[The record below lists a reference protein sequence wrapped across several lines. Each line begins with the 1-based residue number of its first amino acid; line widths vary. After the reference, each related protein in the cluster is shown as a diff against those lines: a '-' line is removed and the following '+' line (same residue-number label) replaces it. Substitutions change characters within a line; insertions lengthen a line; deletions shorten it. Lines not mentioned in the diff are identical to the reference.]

1 MSADLFAEFSKP
13 ANSTVRDQQ
22 APPSQ
27 SLLGLGDGVAQPSGT
42 DDDDDGW
49 GDFETAPA
57 VAMAKELQPAVIK
70 TQEPP
75 LSLGSLR
82 SVSTNRDLLGIGQQP
97 PSNSDTIKP
106 RTRTQAASG
115 SSNVIFDADDF
126 ELQSDDVTDNEDDFG
141 DFATAPRLP
150 VANATPNLAPSFDL
164 LTLDDEPPSTQGDR
178 RETTEKPAGILS
190 FGALTRSSEPP
201 SSSNQRMESALDL
214 LNDMPTETSTKV
226 TTKSTP
232 LVSSVASKGTKT
244 KVEDG
249 DGDWA
254 AWNDT
259 PAPTTSVAG
268 AKSPDGWGWDFED
281 SGEPLAADS
290 SNGVPPT
297 NVPPPWVILST
308 FPELFSSGN
317 RLFKPLMGQ
326 DASVK
331 QKILE
336 KPKAAQFLESYIL
349 LGCTAA
355 RVLAGRKH
363 RWHRDKTLAK
373 SMSLSAGGSKGMK
386 LAGVDKSQSAREDRE
401 ATEVVT
407 SWREHVG
414 RLRTAVAAAN
424 SGSGTKLRVPEL
436 SDKMQIQTAK
446 MVPTAP
452 SACVICGMRR
462 DERVAKVD
470 FEVEDSFG
478 EWWVDHW
485 GHRACKN
492 FWLEHEPRLRQR

>member
-13 ANSTVRDQQ
+13 TNKTVRDQQ
-22 APPSQ
+22 TAPSQ
-27 SLLGLGDGVAQPSGT
+27 SLLGLSDPVAQLSAT

-57 VAMAKELQPAVIK
+57 AATASELQPAAVK
-70 TQEPP
+70 TQESQPT
-75 LSLGSLR
+75 LGSFR
-82 SVSTNRDLLGIGQQP
+82 PVSTNCDLVGIGQQP
-97 PSNSDTIKP
+97 PSNSDKIKP

-126 ELQSDDVTDNEDDFG
+126 ELQSDDVTEDEDDFG
-141 DFATAPRLP
+141 DFAAAPRLP
-150 VANATPNLAPSFDL
+150 VASVTPNLVPSFDL
-164 LTLDDEPPSTQGDR
+164 LALDDELHPTQHLR
-178 RETTEKPAGILS
+178 RENTEKPEGILS
-190 FGALTRSSEPP
+190 FGALTRSSAP
-201 SSSNQRMESALDL
+201 SASSNQRMNSALDL
-214 LNDMPTETSTKV
+214 LNDMSTETSTKAM
-226 TTKSTP
+226 TKSTP
-232 LVSSVASKGTKT
+232 LVSSVASRGAKT
-244 KVEDG
+244 KIEDG

-259 PAPTTSVAG
+259 PAPTTSVVS
-268 AKSPDGWGWDFED
+268 AKSPVGWGWDFED
-281 SGEPLAADS
+281 SGKPLTADS
-290 SNGVPPT
+290 SHGVPPT

-363 RWHRDKTLAK
+363 RWQRDKMLAK
-373 SMSLSAGGSKGMK
+373 GMSLSAGGSKGMK

-401 ATEVVT
+401 AAEVVT

-436 SDKMQIQTAK
+436 SEKMQIQTAK

-452 SACVICGMRR
+452 SACVICGMKR
-462 DERVAKVD
+462 DERIAKVD
-470 FEVEDSFG
+470 LEVEDSFG
-478 EWWVDHW
+478 EWWVDYW

-492 FWLEHEPRLRQR
+492 FWLEHEPQLRQR